1 MKDRKHVHF
10 VGIGGVGMSAVA
22 RVLLAMGVSVSGSDL
37 RTNSTLDKLN
47 ALGARVAL
55 GHASDNIKGAD
66 AVVIS
71 SAIPPDNPEVVA
83 AQRAGIP
90 VLQRAE
96 MLAEIMADKKGVA
109 VSGTHGKTTT
119 TSMVAAVLDAG
130 GFAPTVLIGGEV
142 NDLGANAR
150 LGAGD
155 VVVAEADESDASFLR
170 LTPSCAIITNIEN
183 DHLGYYRD
191 LEHLIETFLAFARR
205 VPASGSIIASAD
217 CTAVQEVMRRF
228 RLAPQLYGDPKI
240 VTVGFDVTADVRAL
254 HVELADFGSLFTVE
268 RAGVRL
274 GDVSMRVPGKIN
286 VFNGLCAVAAGL
298 EFDVPFERIAY
309 ALGRFRGVARRFQV
323 LYESPDVRVV
333 DDYAHHPTAVQET
346 IAAARAYWP
355 GRIVVAFQPHRYS
368 RTAYLIRDFARALSA
383 ADLILV
389 SDIYAAGE
397 VPLPG
402 VRSESIVECLREI
415 DGEKPVMHLPK
426 CADVLAYLQRS
437 VRNGDLVLTLGAGD
451 IGGVAH
457 ELAAGLSA
465 SDAGVASPR

>member
-1 MKDRKHVHF
+1 M
-10 VGIGGVGMSAVA
+10 
-22 RVLLAMGVSVSGSDL
+22 
-37 RTNSTLDKLN
+37 
-47 ALGARVAL
+47 
-55 GHASDNIKGAD
+55 
-66 AVVIS
+66 
-71 SAIPPDNPEVVA
+71 
-83 AQRAGIP
+83 
-90 VLQRAE
+90 QRAE

-119 TSMVAAVLDAG
+119 TSMVASVLDAG

-217 CTAVQEVMRRF
+217 CTAVQEVLRRF
-228 RLAPQLYGDPKI
+228 RIAPQLLRRSAHRHGRLRRQPPTCAPYS
-240 VTVGFDVTADVRAL
+240 
-254 HVELADFGSLFTVE
+254 VELADFGSRFTVE
-268 RAGVRL
+268 RAGVAL
-274 GDVSMRVPGKIN
+274 GEISMRVPGSIN
-286 VFNGLCAVAAGL
+286 VFNGLCAIAVGL
-298 EFDVPFERIAY
+298 RIRRAVRAIAC

-323 LYESPDVRVV
+323 LYESPDRSSSSTTTRITR
-333 DDYAHHPTAVQET
+333 PRCKRRSPPR
-346 IAAARAYWP
+346 ART
-355 GRIVVAFQPHRYS
+355 GRAGSSSRS
-368 RTAYLIRDFARALSA
+368 NRTATAAPPISSAISRARCPR
-383 ADLILV
+383 ADLIV
-389 SDIYAAGE
+389 GDATSTPRAKCRCRACA
-397 VPLPG
+397 P
-402 VRSESIVECLREI
+402 RSIVECIREI
-415 DGEKPVMHLPK
+415 DAEKPVMHLPK

-457 ELAAGLSA
+457 ELGGGAVRVRRGRRLAAMTTVRLAQSPVPGTARPGSIAARFRRCSTATSRLSFRLRNA
-465 SDAGVASPR
+465 RRCAWAATRRRMRKVKRVATARRRA